1 MKLTLALLISFI
13 AAVVANPA
21 IPREPALEACV
32 SISPLSLTTMLCG
45 GVRLFRRHRRGEPLL
60 GIRIHLRDRERLW
73 GPELRDGLYLHRCAA
88 LRS

>member
-32 SISPLSLTTMLCG
+32 SISPLS
-45 GVRLFRRHRRGEPLL
+45 ES
-60 GIRIHLRDRERLW
+60 HLILIN
-73 GPELRDGLYLHRCAA
+73 AA
-88 LRS
+88 TL